1 VCLGP
6 AEARSGEKGI
16 HKKEIQSMA
25 VYRDTLRTLLAAAVL
40 ASGVLP
46 LAGQSAPPAA
56 APAPAASASA
66 PAAATAA
73 HESGHFPK
81 REQAY
86 YQLFFGVDSIAAKAV
101 ESGEL
106 IKFSYRVLDADKAR
120 PLNEKSNEPVMF
132 DPAINAKLIVPSLE
146 KVGQLRQSSTPE
158 AGKSYWMA
166 FSNPGRVVKRGDRV
180 SVTIGQFH
188 IEGLVVE

>member
-1 VCLGP
+1 MV
-6 AEARSGEKGI
+6 KGCR
-16 HKKEIQSMA
+16 A
-25 VYRDTLRTLLAAAVL
+25 LLAAGL
-40 ASGVLP
+40 FASGMSILP
-46 LAGQSAPPAA
+46 LQGQSTPPAA
-56 APAPAASASA
+56 SPAPAATPASA
-66 PAAATAA
+66 GSPAA
-73 HESGHFPK
+73 HEPSHFPK
-81 REQAY
+81 REQSY

-106 IKFSYRVLDADKAR
+106 IKFSYRVLDAEKAR
-120 PLNEKSNEPVMF
+120 PLNEKTNEPVMF

>member
-1 VCLGP
+1 MPHHRKV
-6 AEARSGEKGI
+6 S
-16 HKKEIQSMA
+16 
-25 VYRDTLRTLLAAAVL
+25 RTLLAVGVCAIGL
-40 ASGVLP
+40 SGLP
-46 LAGQSAPPAA
+46 LLAQSTPAPATPPPAA
-56 APAPAASASA
+56 KLAPASLPS
-66 PAAATAA
+66 A
-73 HESGHFPK
+73 HETNHFPK

-106 IKFSYRVLDADKAR
+106 IKFSYRVLDAEKAR
-120 PLNEKSNEPVMF
+120 PLNDKTNEPVMF

-158 AGKSYWMA
+158 AGKLYWMA

>member
-1 VCLGP
+1 MV
-6 AEARSGEKGI
+6 SGCR
-16 HKKEIQSMA
+16 A
-25 VYRDTLRTLLAAAVL
+25 LLAAGL
-40 ASGVLP
+40 FASGMSVLP
-46 LAGQSAPPAA
+46 LQGRSTPPAA
-56 APAPAASASA
+56 PPAPAATPAPASA
-66 PAAATAA
+66 PAA
-73 HESGHFPK
+73 HEPSHFPK
-81 REQAY
+81 REQSY

-120 PLNEKSNEPVMF
+120 PLNEKTNEPVMF
-132 DPAINAKLIVPSLE
+132 DPAIKAKLVIPSLE

>member
-1 VCLGP
+1 MLIDRN
-6 AEARSGEKGI
+6 ASRSRMVAGC
-16 HKKEIQSMA
+16 
-25 VYRDTLRTLLAAAVL
+25 RTLMAAAVV
-40 ASGVLP
+40 ASVLLP
-46 LAGQSAPPAA
+46 LPAQSTPPAA
-56 APAPAASASA
+56 TPAAANPAPAASA
-66 PAAATAA
+66 ATA
-73 HESGHFPK
+73 HESSHFPK

-86 YQLFFGVDSIAAKAV
+86 YELFFGVDSIAAKAV

-106 IKFSYRVLDADKAR
+106 IKFSYRVLDAEKAR
-120 PLNEKSNEPVMF
+120 PLNEKTNEPVMF
-132 DPAINAKLIVPSLE
+132 DPAIKAKLIIPSLE
-146 KVGQLRQSSTPE
+146 KVGQLRQSSTPV

>member
-1 VCLGP
+1 M
-6 AEARSGEKGI
+6 S
-16 HKKEIQSMA
+16 
-25 VYRDTLRTLLAAAVL
+25 VYRNTSRRRILAGSRTLLAAAL
-40 ASGVLP
+40 FASGLLP
-46 LAGQSAPPAA
+46 VVGQSIPQAA
-56 APAPAASASA
+56 APAPAAQPAPAGASA
-66 PAAATAA
+66 AA
-73 HESGHFPK
+73 HESSHFPK

-106 IKFSYRVLDADKAR
+106 IKFSYRVLDAQKAR
-120 PLNEKSNEPVMF
+120 PLNDKTNEPVMF
-132 DPAINAKLIVPSLE
+132 DPAIKAKLIIPSLE

>member
-1 VCLGP
+1 
-6 AEARSGEKGI
+6 
-16 HKKEIQSMA
+16 M
-25 VYRDTLRTLLAAAVL
+25 
-40 ASGVLP
+40 LP
-46 LAGQSAPPAA
+46 LPGQSTPPAA
-56 APAPAASASA
+56 TPATANPAPAS
-66 PAAATAA
+66 AATA
-73 HESGHFPK
+73 HEPSHFPK

-106 IKFSYRVLDADKAR
+106 IKFSYRVLDAEKAR
-120 PLNEKSNEPVMF
+120 PLNEKTNEPVMF
-132 DPAINAKLIVPSLE
+132 DPAIRAKLIIPSLE

>member
-1 VCLGP
+1 MLQFRRASRRHLVTGC
-6 AEARSGEKGI
+6 
-16 HKKEIQSMA
+16 Q
-25 VYRDTLRTLLAAAVL
+25 TLLAAAIF
-40 ASGVLP
+40 ASGLSVMP
-46 LAGQSAPPAA
+46 LMGQSTSPAATPDPAKPAPPGSIAA
-56 APAPAASASA
+56 R
-66 PAAATAA
+66 
-73 HESGHFPK
+73 ESSHFPK

-106 IKFSYRVLDADKAR
+106 IKFSYRVLDAEKAR
-120 PLNEKSNEPVMF
+120 PLNEKTNEPVMF

-146 KVGQLRQSSTPE
+146 KVGQLRQSSSPE

>member
-1 VCLGP
+1 MLIDRNASRRRMVAGC
-6 AEARSGEKGI
+6 RI
-16 HKKEIQSMA
+16 
-25 VYRDTLRTLLAAAVL
+25 LLAAGLIAFGL
-40 ASGVLP
+40 LP
-46 LAGQSAPPAA
+46 LMGQSTPPVSTPAA
-56 APAPAASASA
+56 TNPAPAG
-66 PAAATAA
+66 AATA
-73 HESGHFPK
+73 HESSHFPK
-81 REQAY
+81 REQSY

-106 IKFSYRVLDADKAR
+106 IKFSYRVLDAEKAR
-120 PLNEKSNEPVMF
+120 PLNEKTNEPVMF
-132 DPAINAKLIVPSLE
+132 DPAIKAKLIIPSLE
-146 KVGQLRQSSTPE
+146 KVGQLRQSSTPV

>member
-1 VCLGP
+1 MPLFSRPSQQRLVAGC
-6 AEARSGEKGI
+6 
-16 HKKEIQSMA
+16 
-25 VYRDTLRTLLAAAVL
+25 RTLLAAAVF
-40 ASGVLP
+40 ASGLFVLP
-46 LAGQSAPPAA
+46 LLGQSTSPAA
-56 APAPAASASA
+56 APDPAKPAPASA
-66 PAAATAA
+66 TTA
-73 HESGHFPK
+73 HESSHFPK

-132 DPAINAKLIVPSLE
+132 DPTINAKLIVPSLE

>member
-1 VCLGP
+1 M
-6 AEARSGEKGI
+6 S
-16 HKKEIQSMA
+16 

-40 ASGVLP
+40 ATGVLP

-106 IKFSYRVLDADKAR
+106 IQFSYRVLDAEKAR
-120 PLNEKSNEPVMF
+120 PLNDKTNEPVMF
-132 DPAINAKLIVPSLE
+132 DPAIKAKLIIPSLE

>member
-1 VCLGP
+1 
-6 AEARSGEKGI
+6 
-16 HKKEIQSMA
+16 MA
-25 VYRDTLRTLLAAAVL
+25 VYRNASRQLILARSRTLLAAAL
-40 ASGVLP
+40 FASALLP
-46 LAGQSAPPAA
+46 LPGQSTPPAA
-56 APAPAASASA
+56 APVPAAQPAPAGAS
-66 PAAATAA
+66 AA
-73 HESGHFPK
+73 HESSHFPK

-120 PLNEKSNEPVMF
+120 PLNDKTNEPVMF
-132 DPAINAKLIVPSLE
+132 DPALKAKLVVPSLE

-158 AGKSYWMA
+158 AGKSFWMA

-188 IEGLVVE
+188 IDGLVVE